1 MRAYDPKAVRLPRFS
16 PVTVRKV
23 ALVAVVCYA
32 LLVVSGGAVRL
43 TGSGLGCPDWPSC
56 YQHHLTAVSSFHP
69 IVEFANR
76 LVSVAVTFVS
86 VAALAVAALRTPPR
100 RDLTLLGAGLVAG
113 IAAQIVLG
121 GLVVLFELNP
131 YLVALH
137 FVLTIVILADAI
149 VLFHRSGAT
158 VIPAQPVVGR
168 DLVLLA
174 RLQLSTLTLLTII
187 GTVVTGAG
195 PHAGGAG
202 AKRIPIA
209 FRDIAE
215 VHSTVALFLIGVT
228 LASQF
233 AFHHAKAPQLVLR
246 RGRMFLEVM
255 ALQGALG
262 YLQYFLHDAA
272 WVVEFHLAGATTL
285 WIAGI
290 SFFLSLHRHPLEV
303 SESAPLTQPLTL
315 SRSVPEQR

>member
-1 MRAYDPKAVRLPRFS
+1 VRLPRFS
-16 PVTVRKV
+16 AATVRKV
-23 ALVAVVCYA
+23 ALASAVCFA
-32 LLVVSGGAVRL
+32 LLIVSGGAVRL

-56 YQHHLTAVSSFHP
+56 YQHHLTAVYSFHP

-76 LVSVAVTFVS
+76 LMSAAVTVLS
-86 VAALAVAALRTPPR
+86 VAALAVTALRTPPR

-113 IAAQIVLG
+113 IVAQIVLG
-121 GLVVLFELNP
+121 GLVVLFKLNP

-137 FVLTIVILADAI
+137 FVLTLVILADAI
-149 VLFHRSGAT
+149 VLYHLSGSDPTPAT
-158 VIPAQPVVGR
+158 PVVGR
-168 DLVLLA
+168 DLVRLA
-174 RLQLSTLTLLTII
+174 RLQLRALSLVTLL

-202 AKRIPIA
+202 AKRVPIA

-215 VHSTVALFLIGVT
+215 AHSTVALFLIGLT

-233 AFHHAKAPQLVLR
+233 AFHHARAPEVVLR
-246 RGRMFLEVM
+246 RGRLFMEVM
-255 ALQGALG
+255 VIQGALG

-272 WVVEFHLAGATTL
+272 WVVEFHLAGVTSL

-290 SFFLSLHRHPLEV
+290 GFYLSLHRHALRGTTDP
-303 SESAPLTQPLTL
+303 SIAPRAAGAVATGT
-315 SRSVPEQR
+315 

>member
-1 MRAYDPKAVRLPRFS
+1 M
-16 PVTVRKV
+16 
-23 ALVAVVCYA
+23 
-32 LLVVSGGAVRL
+32 RL

-56 YQHHLTAVSSFHP
+56 FQHHLTAVSSFHP

-76 LVSVAVTFVS
+76 LVSAAVTLVS

-121 GLVVLFELNP
+121 GLVVLFKLNP

-137 FVLTIVILADAI
+137 FLLTIVILADAI
-149 VLFHRSGAT
+149 VLYHLSGSRAT
-158 VIPAQPVVGR
+158 RAEPVVGR
-168 DLVLLA
+168 DLVRLA
-174 RLQLSTLTLLTII
+174 RLQLSTLTLVTVL

-195 PHAGGAG
+195 PHAGGPG

-215 VHSTVALFLIGVT
+215 VHSTVALFLIGMT

-233 AFHHAKAPQLVLR
+233 AFHHANAPAGRAAPRTSVHRGDGAPRSARLPAVLPAR
-246 RGRMFLEVM
+246 RCMGGGAPPGRGDD
-255 ALQGALG
+255 ALDHG
-262 YLQYFLHDAA
+262 DR
-272 WVVEFHLAGATTL
+272 
-285 WIAGI
+285 
-290 SFFLSLHRHPLEV
+290 FLSV
-303 SESAPLTQPLTL
+303 VASAS
-315 SRSVPEQR
+315 SRSDRRCSLDWARRRRRSRHLTRP